1 MKIESCLNYSLKSHA
16 KDPELQEPSCF
27 TSCTLL
33 YPSSRLPV
41 KQIINCPHIKNSVF
55 QWTNGQS
62 TAKIDYLCARPL
74 WRRPTLTERVREK
87 GGDACQWWG
96 CLHPACVGCAVKLL
110 VRTSVVRR
118 EWNFI
123 HNDRQAYFHNDFIRQ
138 FTQSDVCTDISA
150 LKCTSV
156 N

>member
-1 MKIESCLNYSLKSHA
+1 M
-16 KDPELQEPSCF
+16 
-27 TSCTLL
+27 CTAT
-33 YPSSRLPV
+33 V
-41 KQIINCPHIKNSVF
+41 AQTHPHREGEREREV
-55 QWTNGQS
+55 G
-62 TAKIDYLCARPL
+62 
-74 WRRPTLTERVREK
+74 TLVN
-87 GGDACQWWG
+87 GGDASTR
-96 CLHPACVGCAVKLL
+96 ACVGCAVKLL
-110 VRTSVVRR
+110 VRASVVRR